1 MENMFRENKNWID
14 HFNPLEIFSCGQAFH
29 WKEEKDGS
37 FTTVYQDQWVNL
49 KKEGD
54 QVFWVFSENS
64 KKEMWYSYFDLGTD
78 YKKVIEKIE
87 AVPLMKEA
95 TQYGRGIR
103 ILKQDPF
110 ETIMTFIIS
119 ANNHIPR
126 ITKAV
131 KDLSRLYGR
140 EIGEYRGRKLY
151 SFPNP
156 EEFAKISMDELRNI
170 IKVGYRDKAL
180 YETGRRILSGDYDL
194 KKAES
199 LSTPELRKELL
210 NLPGVGS
217 KVADCILLFAYQRM
231 EVFPVDVWIHR
242 VMEEF
247 ILKEKGSKKEIYQK
261 SVELFGKEAGYAQQ
275 YLFYYGRAMG
285 IGKKEKKPKNM

>member
-1 MENMFRENKNWID
+1 MEKKISKNKYWIENFD
-14 HFNPLEIFSCGQAFH
+14 PLQVLSCGQAFH
-29 WKEEKDGS
+29 WDMEEDGS
-37 FTTVYQDQWVNL
+37 FTTVHKDQWANV
-49 KKEGD
+49 KKEGKNIS
-54 QVFWVFSENS
+54 WIFSE
-64 KKEMWYSYFDLGTD
+64 KDRKEEWFSYFDLQTD
-78 YKKVIEKIE
+78 YKGIIERIDTI
-87 AVPLMKEA
+87 PLMKKA
-95 TQYGRGIR
+95 TEYGKGIR

-131 KDLSRLYGR
+131 KDLSRIYGK
-140 EIGEYRGRKLY
+140 EIGEYNGRALY

-156 EEFAKISMDELRNI
+156 GEFSKASQEELRNI

-180 YETGRRILSGDYDL
+180 IETGKRILSGEFDL
-194 KKAES
+194 AKAGS
-199 LSTPELRKELL
+199 LSTEDLRKELL
-210 NLPGVGS
+210 DLPGVGP

-242 VMEEF
+242 VMEEYIF
-247 ILKEKGSKKEIYQK
+247 GEKGSKKEIHRK

-275 YLFYYGRAMG
+275 YLFYYGRAKG
-285 IGKKEKKPKNM
+285 IGKKEKKPH

>member
-1 MENMFRENKNWID
+1 MEKKISKNKYWIENFD
-14 HFNPLEIFSCGQAFH
+14 PLQVLSCGQAFH
-29 WKEEKDGS
+29 WDMEEDGS
-37 FTTVYQDQWVNL
+37 FTTVHKDQWANV
-49 KKEGD
+49 KKEGKNIS
-54 QVFWVFSENS
+54 WIFSE
-64 KKEMWYSYFDLGTD
+64 KDQKEEWFSYFDLQTD
-78 YKKVIEKIE
+78 YKGIIERIDTI
-87 AVPLMKEA
+87 PLMKKA
-95 TQYGRGIR
+95 TEYGKGIR

-131 KDLSRLYGR
+131 KDLSRIYGK
-140 EIGEYRGRKLY
+140 EIGEYNGRALY

-156 EEFAKISMDELRNI
+156 GEFSKASQEELRNI

-180 YETGRRILSGDYDL
+180 IETGKRILSGEFDL
-194 KKAES
+194 AKAGS
-199 LSTPELRKELL
+199 LSTEDLRKELL
-210 NLPGVGS
+210 DLPGVGP

-242 VMEEF
+242 VMEEYIF
-247 ILKEKGSKKEIYQK
+247 GEKGSKKEIHQK

-275 YLFYYGRAMG
+275 YLFYYGRAKG
-285 IGKKEKKPKNM
+285 IGKKEKKPR

>member
-14 HFNPLEIFSCGQAFH
+14 HFNLLEIFSCGQAFH
-29 WKEEKDGS
+29 WEEEKDGS

-54 QVFWVFSENS
+54 QVFWFFSENS

-210 NLPGVGS
+210 NLPGVGP

-275 YLFYYGRAMG
+275 YLFYYGRAIG

>member
-1 MENMFRENKNWID
+1 MEKKISKNKYWIENFD
-14 HFNPLEIFSCGQAFH
+14 PLQVLSCGQAFH
-29 WKEEKDGS
+29 WDMEEDGS
-37 FTTVYQDQWVNL
+37 FTTVHKDQWANV
-49 KKEGD
+49 KKEGKNIY
-54 QVFWVFSENS
+54 WIFSE
-64 KKEMWYSYFDLGTD
+64 KDQKEEWFSYFDLQTD
-78 YKKVIEKIE
+78 YKGIIERIDTI
-87 AVPLMKEA
+87 PLMKKA
-95 TQYGRGIR
+95 TEYGKGIR

-131 KDLSRLYGR
+131 KDLSRIYGK
-140 EIGEYRGRKLY
+140 EIGEYNGRALY

-156 EEFAKISMDELRNI
+156 EEFSKASQEELRNI

-180 YETGRRILSGDYDL
+180 IETGKRILSGEFDL
-194 KKAES
+194 AKAGS
-199 LSTPELRKELL
+199 LSTEDLRKELL
-210 NLPGVGS
+210 DLPGVGP

-242 VMEEF
+242 VMEEYIF
-247 ILKEKGSKKEIYQK
+247 GEKGSKKEIHQK

-275 YLFYYGRAMG
+275 YLFYYGRAKG
-285 IGKKEKKPKNM
+285 IGKKEKKPR